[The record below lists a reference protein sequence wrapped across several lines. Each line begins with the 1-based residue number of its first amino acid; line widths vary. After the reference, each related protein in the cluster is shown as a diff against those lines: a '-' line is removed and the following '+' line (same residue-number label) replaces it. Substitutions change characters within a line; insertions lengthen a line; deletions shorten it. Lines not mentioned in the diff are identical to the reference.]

1 MSNDKKLGF
10 DTLQIHGGAMP
21 DATTGA
27 RQTPIYQTTSYVFE
41 SAEHAAALYS
51 LKEIGY
57 IYSRLTNP
65 TVSVLQERLATL
77 EGGIGAVCCA
87 TGHAAQLLALF
98 ALMDVGK
105 NVVASNRLYG
115 GTITQFSQTIK
126 RFGWEAKF
134 VDVEDLGAL
143 EAAIDDNTRAVFT
156 ESIANPEGI

>member
-1 MSNDKKLGF
+1 M
-10 DTLQIHGGAMP
+10 
-21 DATTGA
+21 
-27 RQTPIYQTTSYVFE
+27 
-41 SAEHAAALYS
+41 
-51 LKEIGY
+51 
-57 IYSRLTNP
+57 
-65 TVSVLQERLATL
+65 SVLQERLATL

-115 GTITQFSQTIK
+115 GTITQFTQTIK

-156 ESIANPEGI
+156 ESIANPEGYLTDIPAIAKVAERAGCLIVDNTAATPYLCNPIAMGRHWLSIRPLNS